1 MTDVL
6 PDVLRALN
14 SNQIAIA
21 AAIEE
26 LAKAIAQRGMVDLE
40 VNVRGCLSQLD
51 RNQQT
56 INDGIAALEHG
67 TGSTG
72 VLH

>member
-6 PDVLRALN
+6 PAVLRALS

-26 LAKAIAQRGMVDLE
+26 LAKAIAQRGADDLE
-40 VNVRGCLSQLD
+40 GNVRGCLSLLD
-51 RNQQT
+51 RNQKT

>member
-14 SNQIAIA
+14 GNQIALA

-40 VNVRGCLSQLD
+40 VNVRSCLSQLD

-56 INDGIAALEHG
+56 INDGIAALENG

>member
-40 VNVRGCLSQLD
+40 VNVRGCLAHLD

-67 TGSTG
+67 NGSTG

>member
-6 PDVLRALN
+6 PEVLRALN
-14 SNQIAIA
+14 ANQLAIA

-26 LAKAIAQRGMVDLE
+26 LAKAIAKSGAVEL
-40 VNVRGCLSQLD
+40 VGHVRGCLSHLD
-51 RNQQT
+51 SNQEV
-56 INDGIAALEHG
+56 IDDGIAALEQG

-72 VLH
+72 ALH